1 MPNLARPESP
11 FATSAGIK
19 VTEAS
24 AERAIAVLE
33 LTERHCNTQGTI
45 HGGVIFTLA
54 DQAFGAA
61 ENAAARGFVA
71 MEMHIR
77 FLRPAMPG
85 HRLTATS
92 HRLHQGRNTAFYEI
106 EVRDEMDRLIAF
118 VTATGHAAGTAPAS

>member
-1 MPNLARPESP
+1 MPDLDQPRSS
-11 FATSAGIK
+11 FATCAAIK

-24 AERAIAVLE
+24 AEGAVAVLKP
-33 LTERHCNTQGTI
+33 TERHCNTQGTI

-61 ENAAARGFVA
+61 ENAAGRGFVA

>member
-1 MPNLARPESP
+1 MPHLDRPQGP
-11 FATSAGIK
+11 FAVSAGIK

-24 AERAIAVLE
+24 AEGAVAVLE

-85 HRLTATS
+85 QRLTATS

-106 EVRDEMDRLIAF
+106 EVRDETDRLIAF
-118 VTATGHAAGTAPAS
+118 VTATGHAAGAAPAS

>member
-1 MPNLARPESP
+1 MPKLSWPPSF
-11 FATSAGIK
+11 FAVSAGIK

-24 AERAIAVLE
+24 AECAVAVLE
-33 LTERHCNTQGTI
+33 LTERHCNSQGTI

-71 MEMHIR
+71 MEMHVR

-85 HRLTATS
+85 QRLTATS
-92 HRLHQGRNTAFYEI
+92 RRLHQGRNTAFYEI
-106 EVRDEMDRLIAF
+106 EVRDEANRLIAF
-118 VTATGHAAGTAPAS
+118 VTATGHAAGAAPTS

>member
-1 MPNLARPESP
+1 MPDLDQLRSP
-11 FATSAGIK
+11 FALSTGIK

-24 AERAIAVLE
+24 AERAIAILE
-33 LTERHCNTQGTI
+33 LTERHCNSQGTI

-71 MEMHIR
+71 MEMHVR

-85 HRLTATS
+85 QRLTAAS

-106 EVRDEMDRLIAF
+106 EVRDETDRLIAF

>member
-1 MPNLARPESP
+1 MPDLGQPQSP
-11 FATSAGIK
+11 FAVSAGIK
-19 VTEAS
+19 VIEAS
-24 AERAIAVLE
+24 AEGAVAILE
-33 LTERHCNTQGTI
+33 LTERHCNSQGTT

-61 ENAAARGFVA
+61 ENAMARSFVA
-71 MEMHIR
+71 IEMHIR

-106 EVRDEMDRLIAF
+106 EVRDEANRLIAF
-118 VTATGHAAGTAPAS
+118 VTATGHAAGVAPAS